1 MPEPSEKRL
10 VTEAKL
16 NANLGPQSARLA
28 LLEKAANFT
37 GAPLALESEVVKGL
51 ISDPASTV
59 GKALVGTYGATN
71 GARPVG
77 QGEQVI
83 SVKDARFGA
92 KGDGIAD
99 DTAAIIA
106 AEAATL
112 ARGGDATLLMPAGVY
127 RTTSKIRFRCNLNAS
142 EATVRYQGNDIAVV
156 VGDDSAPGVVISRRE
171 FRLPRV
177 INVNRGNTGWDGTS
191 TGVKCVN
198 LNSCQV
204 NVPFVQDFESGLV
217 VYGYSGGIAHT
228 TFHLGALWEN
238 HKNLVLSS
246 DATGYSNQNLF
257 LNGRLQH
264 SATKGAVVDDMSA
277 KQVWLTGE
285 GVPSD
290 GANAG
295 RPNNNTF
302 INTSFEGHNIAYY
315 KADIDGRYNVFLNCR
330 WETQSSAPRV
340 IYRETARWNK
350 IDGGYN
356 ALTIEETFMGIL
368 GGGEIRDHA
377 GAYTRAAPLPAQ
389 SIPNNVWAPILW
401 GTPVGRRISLAP
413 ATGEFTPRPGRW
425 LIMATVTFAPNAVG
439 RRMARLN
446 ISGTVAD
453 IAEAPGNAQ
462 RTTMKLQVND
472 LFDGTKTVKVEASQ
486 TSGADLALEASPP
499 YVVFRA
505 EYLGY

>member
-1 MPEPSEKRL
+1 MPEPIEKRL

-16 NANLGPQSARLA
+16 SAELNPQSARLA
-28 LLEKAANFT
+28 LLEGAAGFP
-37 GAPLALESEVVKGL
+37 AEPLALEADIVRGL
-51 ISDPASTV
+51 LSDPASTV
-59 GKALVGTYGATN
+59 GKTIKDTYGPTN

-77 QGEQVI
+77 KGELVI
-83 SVKDARFGA
+83 NVKDYGA
-92 KGDGIAD
+92 KGDGVAD

-106 AEAATL
+106 AEAAAYAL
-112 ARGGDATLLMPAGVY
+112 GGDVRLFIPTGPY
-127 RTTSKIRFRCNLNAS
+127 RTSGTIRFRTELDAS
-142 EATVRYQGNDIAVV
+142 QATIRYYGVGTAVV
-156 VGDDSAPGVVISRRE
+156 VGDNTRPGIVTARRE

-177 INVNRGNTGWDGTS
+177 INMLRGTTGWDGTS
-191 TGVKCVN
+191 VGIKGVN
-198 LNSCQV
+198 LNTCQMH
-204 NVPFVQDFESGLV
+204 VPFVQDFESGLIA
-217 VYGYSGGIAHT
+217 YGYSGGFAHT
-228 TFHLGALWEN
+228 TIHLGAIWEN
-238 HKNLVLSS
+238 HKNLTFSS
-246 DATGYSNQNLF
+246 DATGYSNQNLI
-257 LNGRLQH
+257 LNGRLQQ
-264 SATKGAVVDDMSA
+264 SATKGAVVDDKEA

-285 GVPSD
+285 GVPSE

-356 ALTIEETFMGIL
+356 ALTIEETFMGTL
-368 GGGEIRDHA
+368 GGGEIRDHV
-377 GAYTRAAPLPAQ
+377 GAFTRALPVAGQ

-401 GTPVGRRISLAP
+401 GEPIGRRISLAST
-413 ATGEFTPRPGRW
+413 TGEFTPRPGRW
-425 LIMATVTFAPNAVG
+425 LIMATVTFAPNATG

-446 ISGTVAD
+446 IAGSVAD

-472 LFDGTKTVKVEASQ
+472 LFDGAKTVKVEANQ
-486 TSGADLALEASPP
+486 TSGADLGLESTPP
-499 YVVFRA
+499 YVAFRA